1 MHTRHWPRHVLA
13 APPAHFSGIYVTA
26 LGGFYTGDGWRAA
39 LMEQRM
45 SELHRR
51 EGVRGMRKRRAR
63 GTEIMLQDFW
73 VGGNLLPTNETS
85 PSKTTLAPSPVSLL
99 ACLVLS
105 IGRPCTS
112 TSGIDSLAILPL
124 TTRYLR
130 PDRKK
135 DKKGKERKKE
145 RKGSTDDSAIGES
158 ERQLY
163 VLSTKS
169 GSSIWSRITN
179 IWTSQNLEIV
189 TKFREREKS
198 RNSSYYDIREW
209 KWHTPFEEVN
219 QISYVATGQTDSP
232 YPKAFRV
239 VCNYLE
245 FVAECNNAGS
255 LRSRLRRITV
265 VGDIRILVSK
275 CRAIARHIVKR
286 PFRCRCSRKSW
297 SSDNRGRERES
308 EREREREK

>member
-1 MHTRHWPRHVLA
+1 
-13 APPAHFSGIYVTA
+13 
-26 LGGFYTGDGWRAA
+26 
-39 LMEQRM
+39 MEQRM

-130 PDRKK
+130 PDKKK

-145 RKGSTDDSAIGES
+145 RKGRTDDSAIGES

-163 VLSTKS
+163 VLFTKS

-179 IWTSQNLEIV
+179 IWTSQNLEIE
-189 TKFREREKS
+189 TKCRERERS
-198 RNSSYYDIREW
+198 RNSSCYDIRE
-209 KWHTPFEEVN
+209 
-219 QISYVATGQTDSP
+219 
-232 YPKAFRV
+232 
-239 VCNYLE
+239 
-245 FVAECNNAGS
+245 
-255 LRSRLRRITV
+255 
-265 VGDIRILVSK
+265 
-275 CRAIARHIVKR
+275 
-286 PFRCRCSRKSW
+286 
-297 SSDNRGRERES
+297 
-308 EREREREK
+308 